1 MLKNILNTLSN
12 NKKTILYFII
22 FFVAFFALFDL
33 ASANTWTQS
42 ASDARFEEMK
52 QTASVVVEFFI
63 KIIIV
68 FLSLIT
74 FLAALFLSPEWY
86 NWSIFWLNWYFK
98 DIWIIVSNFVYF
110 VFAFILIWIAFM
122 NIIWKWQDKYA
133 LKQALPKFV
142 VWIFIVP
149 ISWFLVQFTLSVV
162 SVLSIAALNLPFD
175 TFKSFEN
182 DINKISLQTNC
193 TLNLSDISNQSN
205 SVNNNQALKFFDCPD
220 WEKKLGDF
228 LDSKAFTD
236 SIFWVVWVYTYWILD
251 LKTVSTLSASDINAI
266 KTIWDLVV
274 KILFDLLFIVIYSI
288 LMIALWLVLFTR
300 WIYLWVYIMISPVF
314 WLMYFF
320 WKSDWGSW
328 FFEKFNVKEFLSL
341 AMVPVYTMLALSLWL
356 LFLYVIWQWVSSD
369 WTDYQSN
376 FFRIVPSEDKSSTTL
391 IIWEDSAKLTIL
403 WWLDPSNESSFLKDI
418 WNWSLWVVWTLIMKI
433 FWVVVLW
440 MAVMAALSS
449 SKITREIIKPLKDF
463 WDQVWSLAS
472 KAPQYAPIFGGQ
484 SMQSLNNIWTQAQW
498 YMSTKATE
506 RSNKFIKDNW
516 LFWNDSY
523 IQWMQTNIINA
534 QRATAPWQIKDSI
547 EEAFR
552 LMNWNETRL
561 NQKEFKDLLDAI
573 TKSNQAPEAFKTF
586 MAEKSWQSTLN
597 TNEVMEAL
605 KKLETIN
612 DDFNFNK
619 IGTIGT
625 WTSWDLIR
633 YIRSL
638 KWTEQQP
645 SSPNP
650 WNPPAWNP
658 PAWNQTI
665 NLNIKNWN
673 TNLPI
678 SLNNVTLT
686 DEQKANFSNIDINNL
701 QNRSELISE
710 LQQIWIT
717 DTMIITNIIDDIIR
731 LLWTNWDKFK

>member
-42 ASDARFEEMK
+42 ASDARFEQMK
-52 QTASVVVEFFI
+52 QTASIILELGT
-63 KIIIV
+63 KIIVV

-175 TFKSFEN
+175 TFKSFES
-182 DINKISLQTNC
+182 DVSKMTISADC
-193 TLNLSDISNQSN
+193 TLNLSDLKNINDDSADPKKYFSCKGDEKEVGDYLN
-205 SVNNNQALKFFDCPD
+205 SGN
-220 WEKKLGDF
+220 
-228 LDSKAFTD
+228 FTD
-236 SIFWVVWVYTYWILD
+236 WIFWIVAVYTYWILN
-251 LKTVSTLSASDINAI
+251 LKEISEFTPNQITNI
-266 KTIWDLVV
+266 KTIWDVSIKL
-274 KILFDLLFIVIYSI
+274 LFDFLFILIYSF

-356 LFLYVIWQWVSSD
+356 LFLYVIWQWI
-369 WTDYQSN
+369 TDNTSWSN
-376 FFRIVPSEDKSSTTL
+376 FFKIEGSWTWTTL
-391 IIWEDSAKLTIL
+391 TVWDNQAKLTIT
-403 WWLDPSNESSFLKDI
+403 WAPESSNSLSFL
-418 WNWSLWVVWTLIMKI
+418 WSLGNQSLWIVWTLIMKI

-484 SMQSLNNIWTQAQW
+484 SMQSLSTAAWTISSDFQTRQQRKWAEFWQQFLPLDDNAKALRDIANQTTNSFSEALNQFRKANWLAWAEKIATDRHARDAYLKTLNELVRHNSFNNPDEAIEKIDIIAKSNNASEIRQALVDLQNNWKTWQKLFWEQNANIW
-498 YMSTKATE
+498 
-506 RSNKFIKDNW
+506 
-516 LFWNDSY
+516 
-523 IQWMQTNIINA
+523 NI
-534 QRATAPWQIKDSI
+534 
-547 EEAFR
+547 
-552 LMNWNETRL
+552 
-561 NQKEFKDLLDAI
+561 DLLI
-573 TKSNQAPEAFKTF
+573 SQN
-586 MAEKSWQSTLN
+586 
-597 TNEVMEAL
+597 
-605 KKLETIN
+605 
-612 DDFNFNK
+612 
-619 IGTIGT
+619 GTR
-625 WTSWDLIR
+625 D
-633 YIRSL
+633 
-638 KWTEQQP
+638 QQN
-645 SSPNP
+645 SPNP
-650 WNPPAWNP
+650 WNP

-673 TNLPI
+673 TILPI

-710 LQQIWIT
+710 LQKIWIT